1 MADQR
6 ANARLLT
13 RTEQIQIQALL
24 SLPELPEDAA
34 GQQGTAGRSSASGQG
49 ATQATAVESADVIIA
64 RLVKRA
70 QKEHDDVIWRKT
82 AYTLPMTAF
91 ETAGQAAKTVV
102 HPVFAAWTGNA
113 VLTDDV
119 RSRRAKHAFKGD
131 DPGQNLIEWSNAKLR
146 TDYGSPVSAREMAK
160 SYAAADK
167 GAREFRKRAGDRALD
182 QQIITPFTDK
192 YGTTL
197 EECDRFGYAT
207 ADPVRGLVYVLG
219 AVDTRTTSDRG
230 RAERD
235 RKVDVFFKL
244 VHEYVHVLEHPSIPA
259 ATAKSETVRE
269 GVAEYFTCQAIAAC
283 AAWPE
288 ERHRELLR
296 TIVGG
301 AFPEEAERLRS
312 FRQRLRDYVPASD
325 YADFHR
331 DVTKAVALT
340 GTDGLPAAYF
350 QGHIEY
356 LGVLWSGS
364 WIAPVTESGGVRSL
378 PVPDGLRSL
387 GDLHAST
394 GLSENAIV
402 GANPDTADA
411 LWGGGAAWPKQ
422 IFLPGFR
429 PHLVQIVES
438 TTEVTTQPPAT
449 TADTG
454 TPRGGTQT
462 VAVPSQA
469 TATTQTRTQTATE
482 TWEQIAQQ
490 HDVDVARLHNVN
502 RLLTGDPAGRWIL
515 VPRPPG

>member
-13 RTEQIQIQALL
+13 RAEQIQIQALL
-24 SLPELPEDAA
+24 SLPELPTGAVGQQSAA
-34 GQQGTAGRSSASGQG
+34 GSSSAPGQG
-49 ATQATAVESADVIIA
+49 PTVESADVILA

-70 QKEHDDVIWRKT
+70 QKEYGDVIWRKT

-91 ETAGQAAKTVV
+91 EAAGQAAKTVV
-102 HPVFAAWTGNA
+102 EPVFAAWTANA

-119 RSRRAKHAFKGD
+119 RARREKHAFKGD
-131 DPGQNLIEWSNAKLR
+131 DPGRNLLEWSDAKLR
-146 TDYGSPVSAREMAK
+146 KDYGSPVSAREMAK
-160 SYAAADK
+160 SYAATDS
-167 GAREFRKRAGDRALD
+167 GARAFRRHEGDTALD
-182 QQIITPFTDK
+182 KQVITLLAKDYPTL
-192 YGTTL
+192 L

-219 AVDTRTTSDRG
+219 AVDTRKTSDQG

-269 GVAEYFTCQAIAAC
+269 GVAEYFTCHAIAAC

-301 AFPEEAERLRS
+301 AFLEEAERLRS
-312 FRQRLRDYVPASD
+312 FRQRLREYKPASD

-331 DVTKAVALT
+331 DVTKAVALI
-340 GTDGLPAAYF
+340 GTDGLPAAYL

-364 WIAPVTESGGVRSL
+364 WIAPVTESGGMRSL
-378 PVPDGLRSL
+378 PVPDDLRSL
-387 GDLHAST
+387 GDLHSAT

-411 LWGGGAAWPKQ
+411 LWGGGAGWPKE

-429 PHLVQIVES
+429 PHLVQIVQS
-438 TTEVTTQPPAT
+438 ITAVTPQPPAT
-449 TADTG
+449 G
-454 TPRGGTQT
+454 TSGGGTQAD
-462 VAVPSQA
+462 AVPSQA
-469 TATTQTRTQTATE
+469 TATTQTATE
-482 TWEQIAQQ
+482 TWEQIARQ
-490 HDVDVARLHNVN
+490 HDVDIVRLRNVN